1 MIMAKSNSVEVRQ
14 SNAITTARYD
24 YSACQLDIIF
34 YLLFKLKKSESG
46 IPELEYT
53 IHVRDI
59 EKITKRSWNYQQLRE
74 ATEDLGRKMF
84 EVEDAHSYK
93 QIWTFQKVEYIK
105 GKGCLEIWL
114 SQAII
119 PYLFD
124 LKNNFTSY
132 QLQSALKVSSKYAKR
147 IYQLCSQWKDVGMTK
162 TYELS
167 DFKEMLG
174 LKDPHGKTPEQFE
187 RISAFKSKVLD
198 IAKLQINQNTDLS
211 IDYELIKQGKTYNH
225 IRFFVTKQDLK
236 QIPLDFGGD
245 ERKERAK
252 QMLNKLGIAD
262 EKIVAEIVN
271 NHLDKFFKW
280 HYDYQTNK
288 IKVKTNP
295 AGLLLKT
302 LGIL

>member
-1 MIMAKSNSVEVRQ
+1 MAKNNTLEIRQ

-34 YLLFKLKKSESG
+34 YLLFKLKKSDEG
-46 IPELEYT
+46 VPELEYT
-53 IHVRDI
+53 VYVRDI
-59 EKITKRSWNYQQLRE
+59 EKITGRSWNYQQLRE

-84 EVEDAHSYK
+84 EVEDERSYK
-93 QIWTFQKVEYIK
+93 QIWTFQKIEYIK
-105 GKGCLEIWL
+105 GQGRLEIWL
-114 SQAII
+114 SSAII

-147 IYQLCSQWKDVGMTK
+147 IYQICSQWKDVGITK
-162 TYELS
+162 TYEIS
-167 DFKEMLG
+167 DLKEILG
-174 LKDPHGKTPEQFE
+174 LKDPHGKQPEQFE
-187 RISAFKSKVLD
+187 RISGFKSKVLD
-198 IAKLQINQNTDLS
+198 IAKTQINQNTDLS
-211 IDYELIKQGKTYNH
+211 IDYELIKQGKTYSH
-225 IRFFVTKQDLK
+225 IRFFVTKQNLK
-236 QIPLDFGGD
+236 QVPLDFGGD
-245 ERKERAK
+245 EKKGRAK
-252 QMLNKLGIAD
+252 QMLNKLGITD
-262 EKIVAEIVN
+262 EKIVVEIVN

-302 LGIL
+302 LGLL